1 MATQSEIP
9 NENLVSSKDILEK
22 TRISRVTLHNY
33 IKLGL
38 IPRPIIGPPQKEMKK
53 TRKIGYFPSEVIET
67 IIQIHKHK
75 KLGYSL
81 AMIAREWGEDRVIS
95 EGSEGNA
102 KEEKMTREK
111 ITPLT
116 VKDLHPERRFH
127 GHAGNPLPSCIT
139 EIGYPAFMVNRNW
152 EIEWANQI
160 AEELF
165 FDQEL
170 KTLPTA
176 EERNLFKLSL
186 RNYPKTKIK
195 NIEAFIGANAE
206 MASLDIPSP
215 SDNAT
220 LRSLPSEELA
230 LLNTLWKRKDSS
242 QKTPIEKKEVK
253 LVHSIQGDK
262 NYHLIFC
269 SFREGTLA
277 LFIPGDVLLDPIL
290 DMLLGREKVIRD
302 LIVNKMPSFCSLC
315 VLVADLQ
322 NSVKISADL
331 PPAEY
336 FELVAQIWS
345 KMEVSF
351 RKYHGTQ
358 GKHVGD
364 GVVRFF
370 LAEPESAHQY
380 VLNGLMC
387 AYEIRKKLAEI
398 NSEWKIR
405 KGWANELCFNIGI
418 HEGREWFGY
427 IPVNQF
433 TALGDTVNIAGRLS
447 DFARNGSV
455 WTSKHLISLLPPE
468 YQQQV
473 VFGIR
478 RASPQGELFVGNTFS
493 RVMDLVDLSKPENA
507 KFVDI
512 STLSATELVEIDSKL
527 LEKEA

>member
-1 MATQSEIP
+1 M
-9 NENLVSSKDILEK
+9 K
-22 TRISRVTLHNY
+22 TER
-33 IKLGL
+33 
-38 IPRPIIGPPQKEMKK
+38 
-53 TRKIGYFPSEVIET
+53 
-67 IIQIHKHK
+67 
-75 KLGYSL
+75 
-81 AMIAREWGEDRVIS
+81 
-95 EGSEGNA
+95 
-102 KEEKMTREK
+102 

-116 VKDLHPERRFH
+116 VKDLRPERRSR
-127 GHAGNPLPSCIT
+127 GDERGSLPSRIT
-139 EIGYPAFMVNRNW
+139 EIGYPAYMVNRNW
-152 EIEWANQI
+152 EVEWVNQI

-165 FDQEL
+165 FEKEL

-186 RNYPKTKIK
+186 KDYPKTKIK
-195 NIEAFIGANAE
+195 NIEAFISANGE

-215 SDNAT
+215 NDNAT
-220 LRSLPSEELA
+220 LRSLPEQQLS
-230 LLNTLWKRKDSS
+230 LLNKLWKKKDAS
-242 QKTPIEKKEVK
+242 QKTPIAQQEIRLSHLGHGDRSYQ
-253 LVHSIQGDK
+253 LV
-262 NYHLIFC
+262 FC

-277 LFIPGDVLLDPIL
+277 LFIPGEVVLDPIL

-302 LIVNKMPSFCSLC
+302 LMVNKMPSFCSLC

-345 KMEVSF
+345 RMEVSF

-387 AYEIRKKLAEI
+387 AYEIRQRLAEI
-398 NSEWKIR
+398 NSEWKVR

-468 YQQQV
+468 IQQQL

-478 RASPQGELFVGNTFS
+478 RSSPQGELFAASTFS

-512 STLSATELVEIDSKL
+512 STLSATELVEVGQKL
-527 LEKEA
+527 LEKER

>member
-1 MATQSEIP
+1 MATKLELPTDNFI
-9 NENLVSSKDILEK
+9 SSKDILEK
-22 TRISRVTLHNY
+22 THISRVTLHNY

-53 TRKIGYFPSEVIET
+53 TRKIGYFPSEVIER
-67 IIQIHKHK
+67 IVQIHKYK

-81 AMIAREWGEDRVIS
+81 AMIAREWGEDRVRSGVS
-95 EGSEGNA
+95 EENA
-102 KEEKMTREK
+102 KEENMKTER
-111 ITPLT
+111 IIPLT
-116 VKDLHPERRFH
+116 VKDLDQERRYP
-127 GHAGNPLPSCIT
+127 GPTRSSLPSSIT
-139 EIGYPAFMVNRNW
+139 EIGYPAYMVNRNW
-152 EIEWANQI
+152 EIEWANQS

-186 RNYPKTKIK
+186 RNYPKTTIK
-195 NIEAFIGANAE
+195 NIEAFISANAE
-206 MASLDIPSP
+206 MATLDIPSP

-220 LRSLPSEELA
+220 LRSLPAEELS
-230 LLNTLWKRKDSS
+230 LLNKLWKRKDSN
-242 QKTPIEKKEVK
+242 QKTPIERKEVK
-253 LVHSIQGDK
+253 LGRSVQGDK
-262 NYHLIFC
+262 NYHLVFC

-277 LFIPGDVLLDPIL
+277 LFIPGNVLLDPIL

-302 LIVNKMPSFCSLC
+302 LVINKMPSFCSLC

-387 AYEIRKKLAEI
+387 AYEIRRKLAEI

-405 KGWANELCFNIGI
+405 KRWANELCFNVGI

-468 YQQQV
+468 IQQRL

-478 RASPQGELFVGNTFS
+478 RTVCSQHVFPGDGFS
-493 RVMDLVDLSKPENA
+493 GPFQTGKRQ
-507 KFVDI
+507 I
-512 STLSATELVEIDSKL
+512 C
-527 LEKEA
+527 